1 MKPRK
6 TRSMALKT
14 MKTVLIITLQIL
26 TKLMNLVQMLLT
38 KNLNL
43 TSNLNLKVRLIKI
56 LMQKLRQT

>member
-1 MKPRK
+1 
-6 TRSMALKT
+6 MALKT

-56 LMQKLRQT
+56 LMLKLRQT

>member
-1 MKPRK
+1 MKLRK
-6 TRSMALKT
+6 TQRMAPK
-14 MKTVLIITLQIL
+14 MMETVLIITLQIL

-38 KNLNL
+38 KNPNL